1 MAANKVDLEDLISDR
16 SARVGVVGL
25 GYVGLPLAC
34 AICDAGFVVVGVDI
48 DRGKVESINAGKS
61 YIGAISADHLGELVN
76 RRKLRATD
84 AMEDL
89 AECDVIIVCVPTP
102 LAGREPDL
110 RFVVETMEAIV
121 TVLRPGQL
129 VVLESTTYPGTTE
142 EVVKPILEQAGLLSG
157 THFYL
162 GYSPEREDPGNPHY
176 RTVDLPKIVS
186 GDGSTALSLVSA
198 FYGAVVKAVVPVS
211 SMDVGEAVKI
221 TENVFRAVN
230 IALVNELK
238 VIYASMGIDVWEVI
252 DAAATK
258 PFGYMPF
265 YPGPGLGGHCIPIDP
280 FYLAWRAK
288 QTGTQARFVEL
299 AGEVNV
305 GMPEYVV
312 GQVRQG
318 LRIWCGVDLGSA
330 RVLIVGAAYKK
341 NVDDIRESPSLV
353 LIDRLEELGAEVV
366 YHDPFVPE
374 IMPTRLHP
382 RLSGRRSRDLVA
394 NLLKQV
400 DAVLIATDHDDI
412 DYQLI
417 CDNSRLVVDARN
429 AMARRGLKGPHIIK
443 A

>member
-1 MAANKVDLEDLISDR
+1 MTENQTHLAASIAAR
-16 SARVGVVGL
+16 AARVGVVGL

-34 AICDAGFVVVGVDI
+34 AICDAGFSAVGVDV
-48 DRGKVESINAGKS
+48 DRTKVDSINAGHS
-61 YIGAISADHLGELVN
+61 YIGAVETARLADLVD
-76 RRKLRATD
+76 RRVLRATD
-84 AMEDL
+84 TMAEL

-102 LAGREPDL
+102 LAEREPDL
-110 RFVVETMEAIV
+110 RFVVETMEAIA

-129 VVLESTTYPGTTE
+129 VVLESTTYPGTTD
-142 EVVKPILEQAGLLSG
+142 EVVKPILERGGLVSG
-157 THFYL
+157 TDFYL
-162 GYSPEREDPGNPHY
+162 GYSPEREDPGNPLY
-176 RTVDLPKIVS
+176 RTADLPKIVS
-186 GDGSTALSLVSA
+186 GDGAAALALVAS

-211 SMDVGEAVKI
+211 STAVGEAVKI

-238 VIYASMGIDVWEVI
+238 LIYAAMGIDVWEVI

-258 PFGYMPF
+258 PFGFMPF

-280 FYLAWRAK
+280 FYLAWRAR
-288 QTGTQARFVEL
+288 QAGVPARFVEL

-312 GQVRQG
+312 GRLQQA
-318 LRIWCGVDLGSA
+318 LRDKHDLDLNSA

-353 LIDRLEELGAEVV
+353 LIDRLEELGAAVV

-374 IMPTRLHP
+374 IIATRQHP
-382 RLSGRRSRDLVA
+382 RLAGRRSQHLAA
-394 NLLKQV
+394 NLLQGV
-400 DAVLIATDHDDI
+400 DAVLIATDHDQV
-412 DYQLI
+412 DYRLI
-417 CDNSRLVVDARN
+417 ADQARLVVDTRN
-429 AMARRGLKGPHIIK
+429 AMARRGLSAPHIIK